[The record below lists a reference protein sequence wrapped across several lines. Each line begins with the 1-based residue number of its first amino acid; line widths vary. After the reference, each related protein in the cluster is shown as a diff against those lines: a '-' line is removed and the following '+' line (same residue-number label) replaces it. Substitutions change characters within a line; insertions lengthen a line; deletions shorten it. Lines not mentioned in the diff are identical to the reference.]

1 MNQKHHKVRA
11 ILLNVSKVSQIGT
24 INIVVY
30 TYSIDGKK
38 EITYFPTA
46 IRIQKPKFNK
56 GIVKG
61 IKGSDSI
68 NNQIQE
74 EILKV
79 NDLIKKLEVQNIPIT
94 KETLNQSKEKNSYSF
109 YTLVQLIEF
118 SKQYKE
124 DNNKNKNT
132 NSYNSLILNVQE
144 LEKEQNK
151 TFKISN
157 INQKL
162 INDLLTYWRKKGL
175 KSSTQNNYL
184 RHLKASFLVLYKNN
198 IIDDSFNRLDYSL
211 KVVESDLP
219 TLLDSEIQVLLKS
232 KLANTEE
239 MARIKF
245 LIQMMTGLRFS
256 DLDQIIPKNII
267 NNTINIFLEKNE
279 VPVKIPVHNNL
290 KILLNSV
297 DFNVRDNL
305 KININH
311 FNTVIKKVFKK
322 LELNRPI
329 QTIEERDGLIITK
342 NKPLNRVISSHAAR
356 RTAISILSELGL
368 SIAEIQSIT
377 GHRDIN
383 SVVRYIKISDNHK
396 IIKMNQYSE
405 KFNIR

>member
-132 NSYNSLILNVQE
+132 NSYNSL
-144 LEKEQNK
+144 
-151 TFKISN
+151 
-157 INQKL
+157 
-162 INDLLTYWRKKGL
+162 
-175 KSSTQNNYL
+175 
-184 RHLKASFLVLYKNN
+184 
-198 IIDDSFNRLDYSL
+198 
-211 KVVESDLP
+211 
-219 TLLDSEIQVLLKS
+219 
-232 KLANTEE
+232 
-239 MARIKF
+239 
-245 LIQMMTGLRFS
+245 
-256 DLDQIIPKNII
+256 
-267 NNTINIFLEKNE
+267 
-279 VPVKIPVHNNL
+279 
-290 KILLNSV
+290 
-297 DFNVRDNL
+297 
-305 KININH
+305 
-311 FNTVIKKVFKK
+311 
-322 LELNRPI
+322 
-329 QTIEERDGLIITK
+329 
-342 NKPLNRVISSHAAR
+342 
-356 RTAISILSELGL
+356 
-368 SIAEIQSIT
+368 
-377 GHRDIN
+377 
-383 SVVRYIKISDNHK
+383 
-396 IIKMNQYSE
+396 
-405 KFNIR
+405 